1 MKKIYIKPT
10 VIVIDDVLE
19 SSILQQSSTDIPEDP
34 GNQGVKIPG
43 EDEDFDPSMGQ
54 SKGDD
59 FDPWDWSFK
68 DDLLW

>member
-19 SSILQQSSTDIPEDP
+19 SSILQQSPTDKIEDDGNMGFEEEDGFGPED
-34 GNQGVKIPG
+34 GT
-43 EDEDFDPSMGQ
+43 
-54 SKGDD
+54 SKGDE
-59 FDPWDWSFK
+59 FDPWDWSFR

>member
-19 SSILQQSSTDIPEDP
+19 SSILQASPDKIEDD
-34 GNQGVKIPG
+34 GNMGV
-43 EDEDFDPSMGQ
+43 EDGYGDFTPDDSG
-54 SKGDD
+54 SKGTE
-59 FDPWDWSFK
+59 FDPWDWSFR

>member
-34 GNQGVKIPG
+34 GNQGVTIPD
-43 EDEDFDPSMGQ
+43 EDEDYDPSMGT
-54 SKGDD
+54 SKGTE
-59 FDPWDWSFK
+59 FDPWDWSFR

>member
-19 SSILQQSSTDIPEDP
+19 SSILQASPDKIEDD
-34 GNQGVKIPG
+34 GNMEVGDG
-43 EDEDFDPSMGQ
+43 EVDPDELE
-54 SKGDD
+54 SKGTE
-59 FDPWDWSFK
+59 FDPWDWSFR

>member
-19 SSILQQSSTDIPEDP
+19 SSILQQSPTDIPEDP
-34 GNQGVKIPG
+34 GNQGVTIPG
-43 EDEDFDPSMGQ
+43 VDEDFDPSMGG
-54 SKGDD
+54 SKGTE
-59 FDPWDWSFK
+59 FDPWEWSFR

>member
-19 SSILQQSSTDIPEDP
+19 SSILQASPDKIEDD
-34 GNQGVKIPG
+34 GNMDV
-43 EDEDFDPSMGQ
+43 EDGDGDFTPDESG
-54 SKGDD
+54 SKGDE
-59 FDPWDWSFK
+59 FDPWDWSFR

>member
-34 GNQGVKIPG
+34 GNQGVTIPG
-43 EDEDFDPSMGQ
+43 EDEDFDPSMGT
-54 SKGDD
+54 SKGDE
-59 FDPWDWSFK
+59 FDPWDWSFR

>member
-19 SSILQQSSTDIPEDP
+19 SSILQASPDKIEDD
-34 GNQGVKIPG
+34 GNMGFGDG
-43 EDEDFDPSMGQ
+43 EVDPDELE
-54 SKGDD
+54 SKGTE
-59 FDPWDWSFK
+59 FDPWDWSFR